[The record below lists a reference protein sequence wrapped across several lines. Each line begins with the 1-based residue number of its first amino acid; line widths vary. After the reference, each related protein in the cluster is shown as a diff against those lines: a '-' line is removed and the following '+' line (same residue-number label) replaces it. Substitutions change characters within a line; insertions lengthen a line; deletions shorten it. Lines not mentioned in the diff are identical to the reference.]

1 MAMRGT
7 LFATALAG
15 GLATWMS
22 PLVARAA
29 CPTGAGECQALIE
42 SGTSGNRVDFVIV
55 GDGYTAAEQA
65 KFYADAAAV
74 AESLQ
79 TKSTYASYAPV
90 FNVWALF
97 VPSAESGADDPSTGM
112 MVDTA
117 FDATYGL
124 AGIDYLM
131 GVSDGK
137 VLTEITQRFPEFD
150 VPICIVNAAKY
161 GGSGGI
167 VAVTSA
173 HDLSVQILEHE
184 LGHSFANLADEY
196 ETPYP
201 GFPPGDPEPNVA
213 LEENLMPL
221 KWEPWVVPGTPIPTP
236 DGAATSDYAP
246 IGAYEGARYLE
257 TGVYRP
263 TLNCLM
269 RELGKDFCSVCSEAM
284 VLGFSSVS
292 ILIDGVEPPD
302 MTAIPAEGA
311 SAFTVTTPALSTL
324 EFAWTVDGVA
334 VEGTS
339 ATVEIDPSAIGLG
352 DGPHTIT
359 VSVHDATPLVR
370 TDPESIMTESFS
382 WSFVVDSTLPPI
394 GGEGGAGGAG
404 GAPPKKPDD
413 GDGEDDETEDDGCGC
428 AVAGATESS
437 AGGLLMLALI
447 LSVWRRR
454 RRLGAVLSLLLL
466 LGIAHTL
473 APASAMAQGAPGDAS
488 KDVARQRYEAGVKAF
503 DGGQFED
510 ARVAFLEA
518 YMLTQAPGI
527 LLNLGVSELKTNR
540 PVEGGNHLL
549 KFLREYADAKPEEKT
564 SAQASIEECKRR
576 AALISI
582 KVDISGADV
591 TIDGT
596 SVGRS
601 PLADPIFVEP
611 GARAVVATG
620 AGTAATANVDA
631 KKGQT
636 VQASLRLGSTVGGP
650 GESCRARSDCAEG
663 LRCVD
668 QVCHD
673 DMEGA
678 TCATKPDCGGRL
690 ACVDQICVIPGQS
703 PKKQKRPVEEEKPE
717 PSTPAKELE
726 GVRPHIG
733 LMLGGGPSH
742 TDNTD
747 GPVVGSLLF
756 AIKGGVF
763 IDRVELGLEFAP
775 ASFVVQ
781 FNDFQDLTTVELN
794 AYAGYHIP
802 VAGPVSWPLR
812 IGVGFTHF
820 APAGGASDDIFLEG
834 RADLVGLSLHFDP
847 VLLDF
852 YLPSFRVNSDLD
864 RSHFFTYV
872 FGVGAA
878 VLPI

>member
-1 MAMRGT
+1 MRR
-7 LFATALAG
+7 ALWRAAFG
-15 GLATWMS
+15 AGLATWMS
-22 PLVARAA
+22 PLTAHAA
-29 CPTGAGECQALIE
+29 CPAEAGECQALLE

-55 GDGYTAAEQA
+55 GDGYTAADQA
-65 KFYADAAAV
+65 KFYADATAV
-74 AESLQ
+74 AQSLQ
-79 TKSTYASYAPV
+79 TTSTYASYAPV

-97 VPSAESGADDPSTGM
+97 VPSAQGGADDPATGM

-117 FDATYGL
+117 FDATYGVS
-124 AGIDYLM
+124 GIDYLM

-137 VLTEITQRFPEFD
+137 VLTEITQRFPAFD
-150 VPICIVNAAKY
+150 VPICIVNADKY
-161 GGSGGI
+161 GGSGGT
-167 VAVTSA
+167 VAVAST
-173 HDLSVQILEHE
+173 HQQSVQILEHE

-221 KWEPWVVPGTPIPTP
+221 KWDVWVPPGTPIPTP
-236 DGAATSDYAP
+236 DASATSDYAP
-246 IGAYEGARYLE
+246 VGAYEGARYLE

-284 VLGFSSVS
+284 VLGFSQVSV
-292 ILIDGVEPPD
+292 LVDGVAPAD
-302 MTAIPAEGA
+302 MTAIPAKGP
-311 SAFTVTTPALSTL
+311 SPFMVTTPALSTL
-324 EFAWTVDGVA
+324 EFAWSVDGAV

-339 ATVEIDPSAIGLG
+339 ATVEIDPSAIGLA
-352 DGPHTIT
+352 DGAHQIS
-359 VSVHDATPLVR
+359 VSIHDATPLVR
-370 TDPESIMTESFS
+370 SDPTSIMTETFS

-394 GGEGGAGGAG
+394 GGEGGAGGA
-404 GAPPKKPDD
+404 PPSDSDD
-413 GDGEDDETEDDGCGC
+413 DDGEDDESEDDGCGC
-428 AVAGATESS
+428 AVPGATEDG
-437 AGGLLMLALI
+437 AGGLLMLALV
-447 LSVWRRR
+447 LAAWRRR
-454 RRLGAVLSLLLL
+454 RRAGAAFSVLFLLCIIH
-466 LGIAHTL
+466 GVTP
-473 APASAMAQGAPGDAS
+473 APALAQAAPDDAS
-488 KDVARQRYEAGVKAF
+488 KEVARQRYEAGVKAF
-503 DGGQFED
+503 DAGKYED
-510 ARVAFLEA
+510 ARVAFSEA
-518 YMLTQAPGI
+518 YKLTQAPGI
-527 LLNLGVSELKTNR
+527 LLNLGVSELKTNH
-540 PVEGGNHLL
+540 PVDAGNHLL
-549 KFLREYADAKPEEKT
+549 KFLREYPDAKPEERAT
-564 SAQASIEECKRR
+564 AQASLEECKRR
-576 AALISI
+576 AALVTVVVDIPGADISI
-582 KVDISGADV
+582 DGAA
-591 TIDGT
+591 
-596 SVGRS
+596 VGKS
-601 PLADPIFVEP
+601 PLADPVFVEP
-611 GARAVVATG
+611 GARAVVASG
-620 AGTAATANVDA
+620 LGTAATANLEA

-703 PKKQKRPVEEEKPE
+703 PRKSQPETKDQPE
-717 PSTPAKELE
+717 PSSPPKELE

-747 GPVVGSLLF
+747 AAVVGSLLF

-763 IDRVELGLEFAP
+763 FDRVELGLEFAP

-812 IGVGFTHF
+812 FGVGFTHF

-834 RADLVGLSLHFDP
+834 RADLIGISVLIDP

-852 YLPSFRVNSDLD
+852 YVPSFRVNSDLD
-864 RSHFFTYV
+864 RNHFFTYV

>member
-1 MAMRGT
+1 MAMRRT
-7 LFATALAG
+7 HFAAALAA
-15 GLATWMS
+15 GLAIWM
-22 PLVARAA
+22 PPIAARAA
-29 CPTGAGECQALIE
+29 CPAEAGECQALLE

-55 GDGYTAAEQA
+55 GDGYTAMQQA

-74 AESLQ
+74 AQSLQ
-79 TKSTYASYAPV
+79 TTSTYASYAPV

-97 VPSAESGADDPSTGM
+97 VPSTESGADDPATGM

-117 FDATYGL
+117 FDAAYGV

-137 VLTEITQRFPEFD
+137 VLTEITERFPAFD
-150 VPICIVNAAKY
+150 VPICIVNADKY

-167 VAVTSA
+167 VAVAST
-173 HDLSVQILEHE
+173 HEQSVQILEHE
-184 LGHSFANLADEY
+184 LGHTFANLADEY

-201 GFPPGDPEPNVA
+201 GFPPGDSEPNVA
-213 LEENLMPL
+213 LEENLTPL
-221 KWEPWVVPGTPIPTP
+221 KWESWVPPGTPIPTP

-246 IGAYEGARYLE
+246 VGAYEGARYLE
-257 TGVYRP
+257 TGIYRP

-284 VLGFSSVS
+284 VLGFSSISV
-292 ILIDGVEPPD
+292 LVDGVTPPD
-302 MTAIPAEGA
+302 MTAIPAKGP
-311 SAFTVTTPALSTL
+311 SSFSVITPALTTL
-324 EFAWTVDGVA
+324 EYTWTVDGVA
-334 VEGTS
+334 VDGTA

-352 DGPHTIT
+352 DGPHQIT
-359 VSVHDATPLVR
+359 VSIHDATPLVR
-370 TDPESIMTESFS
+370 NDPTSIMTESFS

-394 GGEGGAGGAG
+394 GGEGGAGGA
-404 GAPPKKPDD
+404 PPSDKPDD
-413 GDGEDDETEDDGCGC
+413 DDGEDDETEDDGCGC
-428 AVAGATESS
+428 AVVGATESS

-447 LSVWRRR
+447 LSIWRRR
-454 RRLGAVLSLLLL
+454 RRAGAVLSLLFVLSA
-466 LGIAHTL
+466 IHAMAPTPAFAQA
-473 APASAMAQGAPGDAS
+473 APADAS
-488 KDVARQRYEAGVKAF
+488 KEVARQRYEAGVKAF
-503 DGGQFED
+503 DAGQYEE
-510 ARVAFLEA
+510 ARVAFSEA
-518 YMLTQAPGI
+518 YKLTQAPGI

-540 PVEGGNHLL
+540 PVEAGNHLH
-549 KFLREYADAKPEEKT
+549 KFLREYPDAKPEERT
-564 SAQASIEECKRR
+564 TAQSSLEECKRR
-576 AALISI
+576 AALVTVVVDVAGAEISI
-582 KVDISGADV
+582 
-591 TIDGT
+591 DGVQ
-596 SVGRS
+596 VGKS
-601 PLADPIFVEP
+601 PLADPVFVEP
-611 GARAVVATG
+611 GARAVVASG
-620 AGTAATANVDA
+620 LGTAVTANVEA

-678 TCATKPDCGGRL
+678 TCATRPDCGGRL
-690 ACVDQICVIPGQS
+690 VCVDQICVIPGQS
-703 PKKQKRPVEEEKPE
+703 PKKTQPPTVEQPE
-717 PSTPAKELE
+717 PSSPPKELE
-726 GVRPHIG
+726 GIRPHIG

-742 TDNTD
+742 TDDLD

-763 IDRVELGLEFAP
+763 FDRVELGLEFAP
-775 ASFVVQ
+775 ATFVVE
-781 FNDFQDLTTVELN
+781 FDDFQNLTTVELN
-794 AYAGYHIP
+794 AYVGYHIP

-812 IGVGFTHF
+812 FGVGFTHF

-834 RADLVGLSLHFDP
+834 RADLVGLSVLLDP

-852 YLPSFRVNSDLD
+852 YVPSFRVNSDLD